1 MIPRHQL
8 FETMGKKV
16 RQEASL
22 KISKN
27 EKQVH
32 SLIKVL
38 RPKVY
43 IIDSSNFKRLVQELT
58 GNISSYSSPPTKPDL
73 VENNVVR
80 FTDTKDPEEHD
91 KYSMEASF
99 EVPLDSCEL
108 YDHRAALGDEFNQIY
123 NQVNLNID
131 STLEHSTVNHQGDMF
146 SNGDLESWLSEME
159 PYPMYNDYAQ
169 FEQEVSIYDYEL
181 SGLI

>member
-1 MIPRHQL
+1 MSR
-8 FETMGKKV
+8 KV

-38 RPKVY
+38 RPKLY

-58 GNISSYSSPPTKPDL
+58 GNISPYTSPPTKPDL
-73 VENNVVR
+73 VQNNVVQ
-80 FTDTKDPEEHD
+80 FTDTKDLEEHD
-91 KYSMEASF
+91 KYKMEASF
-99 EVPLDSCEL
+99 EPLDLCGL
-108 YDHRAALGDEFNQIY
+108 YAQAALDDEFNQIY
-123 NQVNLNID
+123 NQVNLNY
-131 STLEHSTVNHQGDMF
+131 STLEHST
-146 SNGDLESWLSEME
+146 GDLESWLSEME
-159 PYPMYNDYAQ
+159 PYPPMYNDYAE

>member
-1 MIPRHQL
+1 MSR
-8 FETMGKKV
+8 KV

-38 RPKVY
+38 RPKLY

-58 GNISSYSSPPTKPDL
+58 GNISPYTSPPTKPDL
-73 VENNVVR
+73 
-80 FTDTKDPEEHD
+80 DLEEHD
-91 KYSMEASF
+91 KYKMEASF
-99 EVPLDSCEL
+99 EPLDSCGL
-108 YDHRAALGDEFNQIY
+108 YAQAALDDEFNQIY
-123 NQVNLNID
+123 NQVNLNY
-131 STLEHSTVNHQGDMF
+131 STLEHST
-146 SNGDLESWLSEME
+146 GDLESWLSEME
-159 PYPMYNDYAQ
+159 PYPPMYNDYAE